1 MDAVMAAEPSKTL
14 TKIENLMP
22 GKPDMKIGRCVMRLH
37 PYLVSPLE
45 GKGLQGKAAG
55 EVDTGLRFPERIL
68 GD

>member
-1 MDAVMAAEPSKTL
+1 
-14 TKIENLMP
+14 
-22 GKPDMKIGRCVMRLH
+22 MRLH